1 MKNKP
6 NQKSSVNTK
15 TQNNGEELVIEV
27 SGDLNS
33 HGVSTI
39 WDKTLDIARNN
50 PNKNI
55 IVDASKLTYC
65 DTAGISLFVKICK
78 IQEQKGAKFE
88 VINLSDEFQQ
98 LFDLYTSEQIVPKE
112 AEVEDKM
119 NLIEHFGKD
128 FIDFRKDIYGYIEFI
143 GEMIVALF
151 LSLTNPTK
159 VKWKTVITTSEKI
172 GVNAIAIISMS
183 NFLVGLIIAF
193 QAAIPMREF
202 GAEFFVSDL
211 VVLSTFRELGPLITA
226 IIINGRSGSAFAAEI
241 GTMKVNEEVDALT
254 TMGLDPV
261 RFLVT
266 PKLIAALL
274 MFPILTLVGNLFAV
288 IGGGL
293 VVKLLGFTFVAY
305 FNEITSVANY
315 ADLLGGLFKSFFF
328 ALIIAGVGCKKGLE
342 TKTGASAV
350 GDSTT
355 SAVVSGLVLLIVAD
369 GIFGVIYFYL
379 GI

>member
-1 MKNKP
+1 MESSSQ
-6 NQKSSVNTK
+6 QKSSVNISTEK
-15 TQNNGEELVIEV
+15 SGLSLLLKIE
-27 SGDLNS
+27 GQLDANS
-33 HGVSTI
+33 VPKI
-39 WDKTLDIARNN
+39 WDDTLDIVRTNSS
-50 PNKNI
+50 KNI
-55 IVDASKLTYC
+55 TIDASKLTYC
-65 DTAGISLFVKICK
+65 DTSGISLFVKICK
-78 IQEQKGAKFE
+78 IQEKKGAEFE
-88 VINLSDEFQQ
+88 IINLSDEFRQ
-98 LFDLYTSEQIVPKE
+98 LFDLYTAEEIVPKE
-112 AEVEDKM
+112 AEAIEQM
-119 NLIEHFGKD
+119 NFIEHLGKD
-128 FIDFRKDIYGYIEFI
+128 FLNFKEDIYSYIEFI

-151 LSLTNPTK
+151 LSLLNPTK
-159 VKWKTVITTSEKI
+159 IKWKTVFKTAEKV
-172 GVNAIAIISMS
+172 GVNAIVIIAMS
-183 NFLVGLIIAF
+183 NFLVGLIMAF
-193 QAAIPMREF
+193 QAAIPMKEF

-266 PKLIAALL
+266 PKVIAAMF
-274 MFPILTLVGNLFAV
+274 MFPLLTLVGNLFAV
-288 IGGGL
+288 IGGGI
-293 VVKLLGFTFVAY
+293 VVKLLGYTFIAY
-305 FNEITSVANY
+305 FNEITSVATY
-315 ADLLGGLFKSFFF
+315 SDLLGGLLKSFFF
-328 ALIIAGVGCKKGLE
+328 ALIIAGIGCKKGLE